1 MGFRAIE
8 RNELGDTW
16 PMPGAADDAACA
28 DANNT
33 GKGGKERRAVIPR
46 EPYPGDI
53 GSHSPFLRIGDRT
66 ALDRYTH
73 IQHTHAR
80 VHVNTRLWIAGR
92 LAKIQISH
100 RNTRDFKHN
109 LRETTAAAKARQA
122 GIDNRTLRQHSH
134 RYEKNY
140 AVRLWQR

>member
-66 ALDRYTH
+66 ALDQHTH
-73 IQHTHAR
+73 IHAHAR
-80 VHVNTRLWIAGR
+80 VHINTRTVIAGR

-109 LRETTAAAKARQA
+109 LRETTAVAKARRA
-122 GIDNRTLRQHSH
+122 GIDYRTLRQRPH
-134 RYEKNY
+134 RYNEKNC
-140 AVRLWQR
+140 AVRLRRR